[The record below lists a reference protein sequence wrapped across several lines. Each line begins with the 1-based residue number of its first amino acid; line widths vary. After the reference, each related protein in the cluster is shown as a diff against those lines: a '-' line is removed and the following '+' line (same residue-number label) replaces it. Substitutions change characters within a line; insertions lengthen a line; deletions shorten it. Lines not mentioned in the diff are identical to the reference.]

1 MTREEDILRAL
12 RRLEAMSRRKS
23 HCTTEQQT
31 DHDPSAANGM
41 PPRNHGRG
49 RMLGVLSDLGPMSQT
64 QLAAHLDIRPQ
75 SLSEL
80 IAKSESEG
88 FIERRQSDEDKR
100 QTIVSITE
108 AGKCRVALFR
118 DAHRKRAEDF
128 CLPLTE
134 EEKNI
139 LLALLEKLISA
150 NDCDENCRENKEV

>member
-1 MTREEDILRAL
+1 MTKEEDILRSL

-31 DHDPSAANGM
+31 DHDPSA

-80 IAKSESEG
+80 IAKSESDG
-88 FIERRQSDEDKR
+88 FIERKQSDEDKR

-118 DAHRKRAEDF
+118 EAHRKRAEDF
-128 CLPLTE
+128 CLPLTD

-150 NDCDENCRENKEV
+150 NHCDENCSENKEV